1 LTRRD
6 NQQIKTSLHTTT
18 KPTIIPSS
26 RRQTTIQ
33 IVARTSPR
41 LSRYMLRFLVPDDG
55 VEDGQQLSGD
65 GDQRHHLGFPAI
77 VSQGVV

>member
-18 KPTIIPSS
+18 KPTIIPSP

-41 LSRYMLRFLVPDDG
+41 LSRYTI
-55 VEDGQQLSGD
+55 
-65 GDQRHHLGFPAI
+65 A
-77 VSQGVV
+77 

>member
-18 KPTIIPSS
+18 KPTIIPSP

-41 LSRYMLRFLVPDDG
+41 LSRY
-55 VEDGQQLSGD
+55 SH
-65 GDQRHHLGFPAI
+65 QRHAPAKPRLSFP
-77 VSQGVV
+77 SEHHPTKS